1 MQTGV
6 RAASDRATVML
17 TRLASDAV
25 LDAAYAWL
33 CYCPAVV
40 SGPPSAITSRTS

>member
-1 MQTGV
+1 MI
-6 RAASDRATVML
+6 L

-33 CYCPAVV
+33 CRRRRDWPA
-40 SGPPSAITSRTS
+40 SADI